1 MRRSV
6 HINSWHKKMHWQI
19 GKFSCSSTKL
29 CLSCSACVHKDDAV
43 YFRCSLMQFHSPK
56 KNNILKV
63 LEKEQRVRRKSD
75 LLAVWNAI
83 CLARVTGRIHDVDIC
98 HSALRCTALLISCE
112 QIFREKHAYT
122 NRIVAIFLNSH
133 FVSPSF
139 SLHFSVSV
147 YFSFFLC
154 LESA

>member
-43 YFRCSLMQFHSPK
+43 YFRCSLMQFHPPPPQK
-56 KNNILKV
+56 KNILKV
-63 LEKEQRVRRKSD
+63 LKKEQRVRQKSD

-83 CLARVTGRIHDVDIC
+83 CLARVTGRIHDIDIC

-112 QIFREKHAYT
+112 QISRL
-122 NRIVAIFLNSH
+122 LNSERNT
-133 FVSPSF
+133 
-139 SLHFSVSV
+139 LTQT
-147 YFSFFLC
+147 
-154 LESA
+154 ES